1 MEVEV
6 KARIE
11 THRKKRIP
19 GKSLFV
25 VSVVYEMLYYD
36 HCVIIT
42 LSYQPVTIF
51 IILRRYSMELG
62 ETVSEFDDQAPLLS
76 GDFVK

>member
-11 THRKKRIP
+11 TQRKKRIP
-19 GKSLFV
+19 GKSLSV
-25 VSVVYEMLYYD
+25 VSVVSEMLNYD
-36 HCVIIT
+36 HRVIIT
-42 LSYQPVTIF
+42 PSKQPVTIS

>member
-1 MEVEV
+1 MVVEV
-6 KARIE
+6 KTRIE
-11 THRKKRIP
+11 TQRKKRIP
-19 GKSLFV
+19 GKSLSI
-25 VSVVYEMLYYD
+25 VSVVSEMLNYD
-36 HCVIIT
+36 HRVIVT
-42 LSYQPVTIF
+42 PSKQPVTIF